1 MVNKPIIKVYT
12 KTDLEAKINI
22 PENENIVKISSIEKT

>member
-12 KTDLEAKINI
+12 KIDLEAKIAI
-22 PENENIVKISSIEKT
+22 PDNENIVKISSIEKT